1 MISTLE
7 KEITFRFLK
16 ARKKD
21 GFLNVISIFSFIG
34 ISLGV
39 AVLIIVMS
47 VMNGFRTELINKI
60 VGFNS
65 HITVKPYEKKIEIDK
80 TIKNKLGLISNN
92 LIFSNTSEA
101 IIINNDNSKGVI
113 LRGYHD
119 NDFSK
124 LDLRVAKIL
133 VAEKIPGKSRILKG
147 QIDLGSE
154 KRDVIIGGAEFFE
167 PNEMIG
173 KTVIVVAN
181 LETKKLAGIE
191 SNAMLLAA
199 DVNDKPYWLTVSDD
213 VPVGTKI
220 K

>member
-1 MISTLE
+1 MPDISYDD
-7 KEITFRFLK
+7 FL
-16 ARKKD
+16 
-21 GFLNVISIFSFIG
+21 
-34 ISLGV
+34 
-39 AVLIIVMS
+39 
-47 VMNGFRTELINKI
+47 
-60 VGFNS
+60 
-65 HITVKPYEKKIEIDK
+65 
-80 TIKNKLGLISNN
+80 
-92 LIFSNTSEA
+92 
-101 IIINNDNSKGVI
+101 
-113 LRGYHD
+113 
-119 NDFSK
+119 K

-133 VAEKIPGKSRILKG
+133 AAEKIPGKSRILKG

-181 LETKKLAGIE
+181 LETKKLCGIE